1 MGLMNRF
8 NKGTIDWGI
17 DTKDMK
23 YIKLSEF
30 KEGDIVPIKGLFIN
44 KKGNYDPHPVAI
56 AENGLI
62 DLPQHQTDTVN
73 EILASPEVVEAIK
86 QGKVAFKVRTYNATK
101 FGNKECLSVE
111 WVDIE

>member
-30 KEGDIVPIKGLFIN
+30 KEGDIVPVKGLFIN
-44 KKGNYDPHPVAI
+44 NKGKFEPHPVAI
-56 AENGLI
+56 SENGLI
-62 DLPQHQTDTVN
+62 DLPMHQTDTVN

-86 QGKVAFKVRTYNATK
+86 QGKVAFKVRIYNAVK
-101 FGNKECLSVE
+101 YSNKECYSVE
-111 WVDIE
+111 WVDME

>member
-30 KEGDIVPIKGLFIN
+30 KEGDIVQVKGLFIN
-44 KKGNYDPHPVAI
+44 NKGNFEPHPVAI
-56 AENGLI
+56 SENGLI
-62 DLPQHQTDTVN
+62 DLPMHQTETVN

-86 QGKVAFKVRTYNATK
+86 QGKVAFKVRIYNAVK
-101 FGNKECLSVE
+101 YSNKECYSVE
-111 WVDIE
+111 WVDME

>member
-30 KEGDIVPIKGLFIN
+30 KEGDIVPVKGLFIN
-44 KKGNYDPHPVAI
+44 SKGNFEPHPVAI
-56 AENGLI
+56 SENGLI
-62 DLPQHQTDTVN
+62 DLPMHQTDTVN

-86 QGKVAFKVRTYNATK
+86 QGKVAFKVRIYNAVK
-101 FGNKECLSVE
+101 YSNKECYSVE
-111 WVDIE
+111 WVDME